1 MATAIKVTADVRST
15 VGTSAGRQL
24 RRSGK
29 FPGIVYG
36 VGKAPT
42 NVQLDEKPFKKALH
56 SHASEHVMMDLDI
69 TGVETKKVIL
79 KDVQHHPITG
89 QIIHADFHEISLT
102 EKLTI
107 EIPIHLVGEPVGVS
121 QQGGVL
127 EHLLRSIEVECLPTD
142 IVDAFEVDVSA
153 MSIGDSLSAG
163 DVKFD
168 AAKYTLVTDAGLAIA
183 AVAAPRE
190 EEVAAPAATAAAEP
204 EVLKEKKVE
213 GEEAAAAPGKKDE
226 KAPAKKDEKA
236 PAKKDEKAPAKEA
249 KK

>member
-36 VGKAPT
+36 VGKTPT

-107 EIPIHLVGEPVGVS
+107 EIPIHLVGEPVGVT

-163 DVKFD
+163 DVKLD
-168 AAKYTLVTDAGLAIA
+168 AAKYTLVTDADLAIA

-190 EEVAAPAATAAAEP
+190 EEVAAPAAATTAAEP

-213 GEEAAAAPGKKDE
+213 GEEAAAAGKKDE
-226 KAPAKKDEKA
+226 KS